1 MASFWEQKVVAFRVL
16 IFYYPLISILTLLI
30 LTTYILWHRDERI
43 SLIFKKKKLNFVVGL
58 QKCEYSNGKFLGAK
72 SCCSQGILLELL
84 LPPYFH
90 SDITHSDHILC
101 HRDERISSA
110 SSRWLL
116 LYLFPFC
123 ANVLTSYH
131 NGSKSFLLVC
141 LFLWTLS

>member
-1 MASFWEQKVVAFRVL
+1 M
-16 IFYYPLISILTLLI
+16 
-30 LTTYILWHRDERI
+30 
-43 SLIFKKKKLNFVVGL
+43 NFVVWL

-110 SSRWLL
+110 TSRWLF

-131 NGSKSFLLVC
+131 NGSKKPSIYNLIRLDAGSFVQMNQRC
-141 LFLWTLS
+141 SKTYSFFTISCKICCKNHFYLFLYLFKILPK